1 MPKNRHISY
10 IISYRRDTRFWEIP
24 PLSIVHRRAD
34 FALPLNGDAGRRFT
48 IKITN
53 ADRTQ
58 FSFKEA
64 RDVEV
69 GRELTV
75 PSSIFAWP

>member
-1 MPKNRHISY
+1 VGFSVLA
-10 IISYRRDTRFWEIP
+10 TIP
-24 PLSIVHRRAD
+24 AKSARLWRAD
-34 FALPLNGDAGRRFT
+34 FAFPLNGDAGRRFT